1 MVPTITVA
9 LILIFLSAN
18 AIPAAAFG
26 LNSSIRTPTTSLAAK
41 SKDIDRE
48 RLRNIPV
55 VICPG
60 FGNDEIDYSNP
71 LKQGTEFGFVT
82 ALLRRGFNPDLV
94 KVLPL
99 QRYEWLRVAGGL
111 LDPNFY
117 SGTCTPEGFGYGWYV
132 KRLRK
137 TIEEAYELGGRN
149 ERVLLIGHS
158 AGGWLGRAAL
168 GDGSWGLGDDVA
180 DDNAM
185 AQPRASDRVQ
195 ALITVGAIHKPPA
208 GGAASTCVTRGVLA
222 YLEERY
228 PGAYL
233 TNEGI
238 TYVSVGGDAIVG
250 SEVISDANELK
261 SGSQEVNNVYEVR
274 GERSASSVAFT
285 SYKAVSGAGDMTGD
299 GVVPLEWTLLE
310 GSRAIILDGVLHSIN
325 EAGTTLPTNRWYGSE
340 KVVDKWLYD
349 ALEEA
354 GIISRKIN
362 NPLKWPS
369 WNFGNQLTFQSF
381 AGNTDDGNANMLRRF
396 MITSVP
402 SVLFANSVGSDANA
416 AETSAEAIRLISS
429 KTIPGLGPPDIYYP
443 EYFVGKWRV
452 TRLIASSDDNDFKGL
467 PLPLKI
473 SCEMRFVPYDAG
485 KDFEDVSNS
494 NGSPA
499 IADRAFN
506 ERSYNIALSS
516 ALKELRAAGVTTT
529 QVPTTIQK
537 LEWTPTNPNVLSL
550 SYSDGSS
557 KEVKVTKRSSDID
570 NNGEG
575 LFSSEFKRITAVP
588 PDSTFAGGI
597 PSIYKSRTLTKWK
610 RADGGLPV
618 NLIEGIELAYVEQG
632 TLGDKSNDPAGG
644 TGAFTS
650 SYGSDSK
657 DLPNWRTT
665 KTKLLMERIQ

>member
-1 MVPTITVA
+1 M
-9 LILIFLSAN
+9 L
-18 AIPAAAFG
+18 PAAAFA
-26 LNSSIRTPTTSLAAK
+26 LTSAIRTPATLLASSK
-41 SKDIDRE
+41 SKNIDIE
-48 RLRNIPV
+48 RLSNIPV

-60 FGNDEIDYSNP
+60 FGNDQIDYSNP

-82 ALLRRGFNPDLV
+82 ALVRRGFNPGLV

-117 SGTCTPEGFGYGWYV
+117 TGTCTPEGFGYGWYV
-132 KRLRK
+132 NRLRK

-149 ERVLLIGHS
+149 EKVLLIGHS

-168 GDGSWGLGDDVA
+168 GDGSWAFG
-180 DDNAM
+180 DNAM

-208 GGAASTCVTRGVLA
+208 GGAASSCVTRGVLA
-222 YLEERY
+222 YLDERY
-228 PGAYL
+228 PGAHL

-250 SEVISDANELK
+250 SEVTSDANEMK
-261 SGSQEVNNVYEVR
+261 AGSQKVNDIYEVR

-285 SYKAVSGAGDMTGD
+285 SYKAVSGDGEMTGD

-310 GSRAIILDGVLHSIN
+310 GSRAIVLDGVLHSIN
-325 EAGTTLPTNRWYGSE
+325 EAGTTLPTDRWYGSE

-349 ALEEA
+349 ALEAA
-354 GIISRKIN
+354 GIISSKSS

-369 WNFGNQLTFQSF
+369 WNFGNQLVSQSY
-381 AGNTDDGNANMLRRF
+381 AENTDNGNSNSMLRRF

-402 SVLFANSVGSDANA
+402 SVLIASGMGGNANA

-429 KTIPGLGPPDIYYP
+429 KTIPGLGPPDVYYP

-452 TRLIASSDDNDFKGL
+452 TRLITSTDDNDFIGL

-485 KDFEDVSNS
+485 NDFEDIIDSD
-494 NGSPA
+494 GSPA

-506 ERSYNIALSS
+506 EISYNTALSTIQ
-516 ALKELRAAGVTTT
+516 KELRAAGVTTI
-529 QVPTTIQK
+529 QAPTTIQK
-537 LEWTPTNPNVLSL
+537 LEWTPTNPNVLSM
-550 SYSDGSS
+550 SYADGSS

-570 NNGEG
+570 KNGDG
-575 LFSSEFKRITAVP
+575 IFSSEFKRITAVP
-588 PDSTFAGGI
+588 PDTSFAGGI
-597 PSIYKSRTLTKWK
+597 PSIYKTRILTKWK
-610 RADGGLPV
+610 RVDGGTPSKDV

-650 SYGSDSK
+650 AYGSDSK
-657 DLPNWRTT
+657 DMPNWRIT
-665 KTKLLMERIQ
+665 KTKLLMEKIQ